1 MLTVD
6 DARLVAEQ
14 LADVLAE
21 RGLLVGGG
29 ETQGRVLD
37 VVQVAG
43 LLGRSRD
50 WVYQHAA
57 ELGAFKMGTGPRAR
71 LGFDEHA
78 IAAWKR
84 DRAVGLRSPIPDAR
98 PLPRPRR
105 RGAGPPDLIPFEE

>member
-21 RGLLVGGG
+21 RGLLVGAG
-29 ETQGRVLD
+29 EAQGRVLD

-57 ELGAFKMGTGPRAR
+57 ELGAFKMGAGPRAR
-71 LGFDEHA
+71 LGFDEQA
-78 IAAWKR
+78 ITAWKR

-98 PLPRPRR
+98 PLPRSRR
-105 RGAGPPDLIPFEE
+105 RSAPPDLIPFEE